1 MDELPADLQPD
12 FLVAAYRNGY
22 FPMDDGPDATDEV
35 RWYEPDPRAVLPLQ
49 RVTVGRT
56 LARTLRNHPFDLRT
70 NGAFE
75 QVVRAC
81 ARPRDGEDGV
91 WISER
96 FVQAYCALH
105 ERRNARSFEAWLDG
119 ELVGGLY
126 GVQIGRAFFAESM
139 FHTARDAGNVV
150 LCWSAAYLAER
161 GTLLYDV
168 QFVSD
173 HLQRLG
179 VVEIPLAEYRRRLSA
194 ATDLKLLSREE
205 MAAG

>member
-1 MDELPADLQPD
+1 MDDLPADLQPD
-12 FLVAAYRNGY
+12 FLIAAYRAGY
-22 FPMDDGPDATDEV
+22 FPMDDGEDASDDV

-49 RVTVGRT
+49 GVRVSRT
-56 LARTLRNHPFDLRT
+56 LARTLRNHPFELRT

-75 QVVRAC
+75 QVMRAC
-81 ARPRDGEDGV
+81 GRPRDPEDGV

-96 FVQAYCALH
+96 FVRAYCALRA
-105 ERRNARSFEAWLDG
+105 RRNARSFEAWLAG

-150 LCWSAAYLAER
+150 LCWSASYLAER

-173 HLQRLG
+173 HLERLG
-179 VVEIPLAEYRRRLSA
+179 VIEIPLDEYRVRLSA
-194 ATDLKLLSREE
+194 ATELKMLKPGDLS
-205 MAAG
+205 